1 MGGLLGGLVAGLFGI
16 VPTLYGALIGV
27 GGSVVAQVGDL
38 LESAMK
44 RECGIKD
51 SGFILPGHGGV
62 LDRCDS
68 MIVLAPFLYLAISW
82 ILR

>member
-1 MGGLLGGLVAGLFGI
+1 
-16 VPTLYGALIGV
+16 
-27 GGSVVAQVGDL
+27 
-38 LESAMK
+38 MK